1 VGEYRS
7 TVEFPDLARLVK
19 ENQFDT
25 IYHEQFS
32 SEQVTES
39 KCLILP
45 WNLKTEIVAQ
55 LSYAHEWGAK
65 FIVSIPTGRIL
76 D

>member
-1 VGEYRS
+1 M
-7 TVEFPDLARLVK
+7 K

-32 SEQVTES
+32 SEQATEANR
-39 KCLILP
+39 LILP

-55 LSYAHEWGAK
+55 LSYAHECGAK
-65 FIVSIPTGRIL
+65 FIVSIRGGGFSIETSFQAWN
-76 D
+76 